1 MLSYSIACKS
11 VVRHNSLHFKISR
24 RLIMKQ
30 NCFRLFVAAFVALV
44 LGFGGF
50 NTAKAQEAP
59 DLVWNIRTHYY
70 VLPGENFHWY
80 FVANCNMPWI
90 RMVDLDYTCYYSN
103 VVQAVNFTYSSGGGW
118 YSGNVVEEWSDWGYH
133 MNWISG
139 QPDGTDVLNLGHMY
153 FQNSWEVGYQTSFG
167 LQAMGDFLWGDGF
180 YDFYNYIEQ
189 NIEVIDGV
197 RGDVDG
203 DGTVSANDVNL
214 LQQYCLNHS
223 PREWRWDNFGINVGR
238 GLVLFSE
245 PNLRDAFLINVWLQ
259 DPNDPLVVGRGINQ
273 SMSETAYGN
282 SSVQPAPYS
291 TSLVGNELT
300 VSTDGQEVI
309 VFGTLPDGT
318 PWQNTARANNGSATF
333 QVPTDLQNM
342 QVEAVTLENATAVNT
357 PVNPTNFNL
366 GQNYPNPFN
375 PSTTID
381 FNLTL
386 ASQTSLKVYDLNGQ
400 LVTTLADGPMSAGQH
415 SVQFDASHL
424 ASGIYIYTLDVSG
437 QTESRKMILQK

>member
-1 MLSYSIACKS
+1 MQSI
-11 VVRHNSLHFKISR
+11 F
-24 RLIMKQ
+24 RLI
-30 NCFRLFVAAFVALV
+30 AATFVALV
-44 LGFGGF
+44 IALGFGSF
-50 NTAKAQEAP
+50 NTAQAQEAP

-103 VVQAVNFTYSSGGGW
+103 VVQATNFIYSSGGGW
-118 YSGNVVEEWSDWGYH
+118 YSGNVVEEWSDWSYH
-133 MNWISG
+133 MNWISS

-153 FQNSWEVGYQTSFG
+153 FQNSWEVGYQTSFAI
-167 LQAMGDFLWGDGF
+167 QAMGDFLWGDSF
-180 YDFYNYIEQ
+180 YDFYNYLEQ
-189 NIEVIDGV
+189 NIEVIDGI

-259 DPNDPLVVGRGINQ
+259 DPNNPLVVGRGIDQ
-273 SMSETAYGN
+273 LMSETAYGN
-282 SSVQPAPYS
+282 STVQPAPYS

-309 VFGTLPDGT
+309 IFGNLPDQT
-318 PWQNTARANNGSATF
+318 PWQNTAQTNNGSATF
-333 QVPTDLQNM
+333 QLPADLQNM
-342 QVEAVTLENATAVNT
+342 RVEAVQIEGATDINM
-357 PVNPTNFNL
+357 PVTMPQTCEL
-366 GQNYPNPFN
+366 QQNYPNPFN

-381 FNLTL
+381 FSLQS
-386 ASQTSLKVYDLNGQ
+386 ASQTSLKVYNLNGD
-400 LVTTLADGPMSAGQH
+400 LVTTLADGTMSAGQH
-415 SVQFDASHL
+415 SIAFDGSAM
-424 ASGIYIYTLDVSG
+424 ASGTYIYELKTNNKI
-437 QTESRKMILQK
+437 EAKKMILMK